1 MIDEDAFRF
10 GTTTD
15 TGSIEWFFT
24 LSFSEIME
32 LRYKATGGRV
42 SGILQDGAEFVFR
55 IDQGLASEE
64 AMRVVAALFGS
75 ETDSSDQP
83 IDDTTSDDAGRLEE
97 LQSLEEAYADAAECG
112 GEPQVRRFVRLVV
125 AAGLEVE
132 RFENRRQ
139 LVAMWPGT
147 IRHVSEIHWFP
158 KSRFRL
164 FAGRTGAFGADE
176 DEPLG
181 ALPQAKVVRK
191 MDVVEADRFLD
202 ALQTLLLSHDLE
214 RTPDNTRLIEDLEA
228 PIPPRRSDIHRSVPR
243 VSILSD
249 GELAA
254 ALRSLEAAF
263 DDAAECGV
271 EPQARRFAELTAAAD
286 LKVEWKKEGWGHQL
300 YATWRN
306 DPVFSL
312 TWNSEGR
319 AVGMLESYAWE
330 DTFGDTNFAQA
341 TYAFDLDRDSEADA
355 LPRLQDKSS
364 EMDAAKFNAYTD
376 LFLDWLEVF
385 LATHSLPSRGADAI
399 WQTEDRLSSRGCR
412 AATLAVLT
420 PLWFLLAL
428 FLLFL
433 LPGEF
438 PFREPVGLVIWGL
451 LFLVVPVLAVAMGLK
466 VKRDL
471 REDHSTRSRNSRSAI
486 RSAWVAIILGTL
498 IIVGVVAGFG
508 IAVMNRLT
516 GDL

>member
-1 MIDEDAFRF
+1 
-10 GTTTD
+10 
-15 TGSIEWFFT
+15 
-24 LSFSEIME
+24 
-32 LRYKATGGRV
+32 
-42 SGILQDGAEFVFR
+42 
-55 IDQGLASEE
+55 
-64 AMRVVAALFGS
+64 
-75 ETDSSDQP
+75 
-83 IDDTTSDDAGRLEE
+83 
-97 LQSLEEAYADAAECG
+97 
-112 GEPQVRRFVRLVV
+112 
-125 AAGLEVE
+125 
-132 RFENRRQ
+132 
-139 LVAMWPGT
+139 
-147 IRHVSEIHWFP
+147 
-158 KSRFRL
+158 
-164 FAGRTGAFGADE
+164 
-176 DEPLG
+176 
-181 ALPQAKVVRK
+181 
-191 MDVVEADRFLD
+191 
-202 ALQTLLLSHDLE
+202 
-214 RTPDNTRLIEDLEA
+214 
-228 PIPPRRSDIHRSVPR
+228 
-243 VSILSD
+243 
-249 GELAA
+249 
-254 ALRSLEAAF
+254 
-263 DDAAECGV
+263 
-271 EPQARRFAELTAAAD
+271 
-286 LKVEWKKEGWGHQL
+286 
-300 YATWRN
+300 
-306 DPVFSL
+306 
-312 TWNSEGR
+312 
-319 AVGMLESYAWE
+319 MLESYAWE